1 MLQNFIHNKTLS
13 VLVKT
18 KGKISQKI
26 WGGLGHVFMLHRI
39 LPLEQKNEFNWNKS
53 LAITPEGLEKWI
65 IYFKQNHYDFWSVEQ
80 LNECLQNK
88 IKPTKKFVV
97 LTIDDG
103 YKDNLVYG
111 LPIIEKHQVPLSIF
125 VTSCFPNQTANYWW
139 YLLENHMLKCNQIE
153 LLDGTI
159 FSWENTAEAQKK
171 SVKVRGIVKAYTH
184 QQFNDWVQTK
194 VLDGE
199 KLNTNWQKSLALSW
213 EDIATLAQHPLITIG
228 GHTLNHLSLKA
239 QDASVAEKEIK
250 ENKEEIE
257 NHIHQKIHH
266 FVYPYGSLNDAGKRE
281 YEILQKVG
289 YKTGFLNH
297 PGNVFYPQNN
307 LDFYKIP
314 RMGLTDETP
323 MERIE
328 NIRNGIFHFS
338 TNGFKKIV
346 D

>member
-1 MLQNFIHNKTLS
+1 MQNNFIHNKTLAL
-13 VLVKT
+13 LVKT
-18 KGKISQKI
+18 KGIISQKI
-26 WGGLGHVFMLHRI
+26 WGGLGHVFMLHRV

-65 IYFKQNHYDFWSVEQ
+65 LYFKQNNYEFWSVEQ
-80 LNECLQNK
+80 LFICLQNK
-88 IKPTKKFVV
+88 IRPKKKFVV

-103 YKDNLVYG
+103 YKDNLIYG
-111 LPIIEKHQVPLSIF
+111 LPVIEKHQVPLSIF

-139 YLLENHMLKCNQIE
+139 YLMENHMLNSKQIE
-153 LLDGTI
+153 VLDGTVFI
-159 FSWENTAEAQKK
+159 WENAVEAQINSK
-171 SVKVRGIVKAYTH
+171 KVREIVKSYSH
-184 QQFNDWVQTK
+184 QQFNDWVKTK
-194 VLDGE
+194 VLNGE
-199 KLNTNWQKSLALSW
+199 NLNTNWQKSLSLTW
-213 EDIATLAQHPLITIG
+213 DDIRTLNNHPLVSIG

-239 QDASVAEKEIK
+239 QDIEIAQKEIS

-257 NHIHQKIHH
+257 QHIKQKIYH

-297 PGNVFYPQNN
+297 PGNVFYPKNS

-314 RMGLTDETP
+314 RMGLSDETP

>member
-1 MLQNFIHNKTLS
+1 MLSNFIHNKTLS

-26 WGGLGHVFMLHRI
+26 WGGLGHVFMLHRV
-39 LPLEQKNEFNWNKS
+39 LPIEQKNEFTWNKS

-65 IYFKQNHYDFWSVEQ
+65 IYFKQNNYEFWSVDQ
-80 LNECLQNK
+80 MHYCLQNK
-88 IKPTKKFVV
+88 VKPTKKFVV

-111 LPIIEKHQVPLSIF
+111 LPVIEKHQVPLSIF

-139 YLLENHMLKCNQIE
+139 YLMENHMLKSNSIE
-153 LLDGTI
+153 VLDGTI
-159 FSWENTAEAQKK
+159 FSWKNTVEAQKN
-171 SVKVRGIVKAYTH
+171 SSKVREIVKSYSH
-184 QQFNDWVQTK
+184 QQFNDWIKNK

-199 KLNTNWQKSLALSW
+199 KLNANWQKSLALSW
-213 EDIATLAQHPLITIG
+213 EDIASLAQHPLITIG

-239 QDASVAEKEIK
+239 QDITIAEKEIRD
-250 ENKEEIE
+250 NKEEIE
-257 NHIHQKIHH
+257 SYLNQKIQH
-266 FVYPYGSLNDAGKRE
+266 FVYPYGSLKDAGQRE
-281 YEILQKVG
+281 YEILQKLG

-297 PGNVFYPQNN
+297 PGNVFFPKIS

-323 MERIE
+323 IERIE